1 MPGAIA
7 QAAAA
12 AQEGARE
19 VAMNMPSG
27 YRVGHWSDPEA
38 RTGCTVVI
46 PPPGSRGG
54 VCVQGGGPGT
64 RETDV
69 LGPLANAEHATAVLL
84 TGGSAFGLAAAD
96 GVVRWCEEHGLGY
109 ETPAAKVPLVPAAVI
124 YDLAS
129 GSADVRPGPD
139 AGYAAC
145 EAAAGGAPETGSVG
159 AGTGA
164 MVGKLLGHERASEG
178 GVGFASATTGAG
190 EVVCAVAVCNA
201 VGEVL
206 GADGQILAG
215 IAPEGGEAAPRSAD
229 LIERMDMI
237 GPAGEAPAGEP
248 PARNSTLVCVCT
260 DAALGKRECAVVARM
275 ATAGMARAID
285 PVFTPVDGDVVFCLA
300 SGTGEARPF
309 LALQA
314 GVVAASVTAA
324 AIRDAVR

>member
-1 MPGAIA
+1 VTLPA
-7 QAAAA
+7 
-12 AQEGARE
+12 
-19 VAMNMPSG
+19 G

-46 PPPGSRGG
+46 PPGGSRGG

-109 ETPAAKVPLVPAAVI
+109 ETPAARVPLVPAAVI

-139 AGYAAC
+139 QGYAAC
-145 EAAAGGAPETGSVG
+145 EAAVAGTPETGSVG

-164 MVGKLLGHERASEG
+164 MVAKLLGHERASEG
-178 GVGFASATTGAG
+178 GVGFAAAKTGAG
-190 EVVCAVAVCNA
+190 EAVAAIAVCNA
-201 VGEVL
+201 VGEVV
-206 GADGQILAG
+206 GGDGEILAG
-215 IAPEGGEAAPRSAD
+215 IAPEGDEAAPRSSE
-229 LIERMDMI
+229 LIEQMESF
-237 GPAGEAPAGEP
+237 GPAGEP

-300 SGTGEARPF
+300 SGDGEARPF
-309 LALQA
+309 LALQV
-314 GVVAASVTAA
+314 GVVAANVTAA